1 MINLLNKYVKH
12 IKIFLVL
19 LSFSSIIV
27 YFNPVDSYKEF
38 GNLSWIFLIIVMI
51 IRPLRDIFSKCKIF
65 SFLAKFRREMWILVW
80 VFWIAHTIWF
90 ALLMEYENWVLGL
103 FSDEYVWKFDW
114 MMFWWMLAFL
124 VSIPLLITSNWFCT
138 RILGKNWKR
147 LQYLAYLMFP
157 FVAIHIALIEKE
169 IWPFIP
175 VIAWIVLLVIATIKN
190 KKSQKKLSSWP
201 KWLCVPCWWIYDENI
216 WDPDSWIAPGTKFE
230 DIPNNWLC
238 HVCWVWKSDFIL
250 LKDDI
255 IANESEIV
263 SINYLTN
270 DVIEL
275 KIDTK
280 KDLDYTSWQFMNF
293 AFSDSKWDF
302 SRSYSIANKE
312 WNILTF
318 LIKITELGRWWKVL
332 KKLKNWDKLYYNMIS
347 WKFTLKDTKVSK
359 VFIATGTGLAPIYS
373 MLLNTPENLNKKLYF
388 WVAKESDLFYLENLA
403 KIKNLEIKIYLSK
416 EEIKWYNFGRVNLE
430 NEWFDTNAEFYICGN
445 PWLVNDSRK
454 ILEENGFT
462 EIYSEEF

>member
-12 IKIFLVL
+12 IKIFLIL
-19 LSFSSIIV
+19 LSLSSIIV

-80 VFWIAHTIWF
+80 VFWIAHTIGF
-90 ALLMEYENWVLGL
+90 ALLMEYENWILWL

-124 VSIPLLITSNWFCT
+124 VSIPLLITSNWFFT
-138 RILGKNWKR
+138 RILGKNWKK

-175 VIAWIVLLVIATIKN
+175 VIAWIVLLIIAFIKN
-190 KKSQKKLSSWP
+190 RKSKKNISSWP

-238 HVCWVWKSDFIL
+238 PVCWVWKSDFIL

-255 IANESEIV
+255 IVNESEIV

-388 WVAKESDLFYLENLA
+388 WVAKESDLFYLENLG

-430 NEWFDTNAEFYICGN
+430 NEWFDTNAEFYICGSH
-445 PWLVNDSRK
+445 WLVNDSRK

-462 EIYSEEF
+462 RIYSEEF